1 MTKYIKIAFQKA
13 IVIDSL
19 KVALVVG
26 VILNLINQ
34 WQTIIDF
41 HWSAVNYVKLAL
53 TFCVPYL
60 VSTYASVKTELRNR

>member
-13 IVIDSL
+13 IVMDSL

-34 WQTIIDF
+34 WTAIIELQWNTI
-41 HWSAVNYVKLAL
+41 NYLKLTL